1 MVLPVLARPAVCT
14 KKGAWIILMGM
25 KDSSGKKHNGIAAAF
40 WIAVAVALVIAFL
53 VKQDHIIGVL
63 KETAFFEHVFGR
75 EPDFIARHET
85 SSQNKTDDMQSGE
98 TIVLE
103 KEQPQKEQAQ
113 TQKEQAQGASS
124 GAPENLLPSDRA
136 SSAAAE
142 RSGSAAGVPSSA
154 TANSSA
160 PVSSPAAGSAK
171 SGAAKT
177 ASGTKDKSAASS
189 AAKPAA
195 SQAAASEAKPAAP
208 AKMNQYL
215 CFIAIGADG
224 FVERKEVN
232 RAVPKTNTP
241 LTAALTALLE
251 GPGIPELEK
260 GYISLI
266 PAGTKLLSASVQ
278 NKTAYINFSQEFAFN
293 KYGEQGYLGQ
303 LMQVVYTATAFNTID
318 NVQFLIDGEKNEYLG
333 SEGVW
338 IGTPLARY
346 NFK

>member
-1 MVLPVLARPAVCT
+1 MY
-14 KKGAWIILMGM
+14 M
-25 KDSSGKKHNGIAAAF
+25 KDSSGKKYNGIAAAF
-40 WIAVAVALVIAFL
+40 WIAVVIALVIAFL

-113 TQKEQAQGASS
+113 IQKEQAQGASS
-124 GAPENLLPSDRA
+124 AAPENLLPSDRA
-136 SSAAAE
+136 SSAGAE

-154 TANSSA
+154 SA
-160 PVSSPAAGSAK
+160 SSPSSAGSAGSAN
-171 SGAAKT
+171 SGGTKT
-177 ASGTKDKSAASS
+177 APAGKASASAASDRGDKSAASS

-195 SQAAASEAKPAAP
+195 PQAVASEAKPAAP

-303 LMQVVYTATAFNTID
+303 LMQVVYTATAFGTID

>member
-1 MVLPVLARPAVCT
+1 MC
-14 KKGAWIILMGM
+14 M
-25 KDSSGKKHNGIAAAF
+25 KDSSGKKYNGIAAAF
-40 WIAVAVALVIAFL
+40 WIAVVIALVIAFL
-53 VKQDHIIGVL
+53 VKQDHIMGVL
-63 KETAFFEHVFGR
+63 KETAFFEHVFGY
-75 EPDFIARHET
+75 EPDFIARREVP
-85 SSQNKTDDMQSGE
+85 SKDKTDEGQKGE

-103 KEQPQKEQAQ
+103 KEQPQKEGS
-113 TQKEQAQGASS
+113 AQGSPSA
-124 GAPENLLPSDRA
+124 APENLLPSDRA
-136 SSAAAE
+136 SSAAGA
-142 RSGSAAGVPSSA
+142 SASSSSSA
-154 TANSSA
+154 GAA
-160 PVSSPAAGSAK
+160 KPAAAE
-171 SGAAKT
+171 KT
-177 ASGTKDKSAASS
+177 ASGTKDKSAGSKSKPSS
-189 AAKPAA
+189 PP
-195 SQAAASEAKPAAP
+195 AAASETKPAAP

-303 LMQVVYTATAFNTID
+303 LMQVVYTATAFGTID

>member
-1 MVLPVLARPAVCT
+1 
-14 KKGAWIILMGM
+14 
-25 KDSSGKKHNGIAAAF
+25 
-40 WIAVAVALVIAFL
+40 
-53 VKQDHIIGVL
+53 
-63 KETAFFEHVFGR
+63 
-75 EPDFIARHET
+75 
-85 SSQNKTDDMQSGE
+85 
-98 TIVLE
+98 
-103 KEQPQKEQAQ
+103 
-113 TQKEQAQGASS
+113 
-124 GAPENLLPSDRA
+124 
-136 SSAAAE
+136 
-142 RSGSAAGVPSSA
+142 
-154 TANSSA
+154 
-160 PVSSPAAGSAK
+160 
-171 SGAAKT
+171 
-177 ASGTKDKSAASS
+177 
-189 AAKPAA
+189 
-195 SQAAASEAKPAAP
+195 
-208 AKMNQYL
+208 MNQYL

-278 NKTAYINFSQEFAFN
+278 SKTAYINFSQEFAFN

>member
-1 MVLPVLARPAVCT
+1 MS
-14 KKGAWIILMGM
+14 M
-25 KDSSGKKHNGIAAAF
+25 KDSSGKKYNGIAAAF
-40 WIAVAVALVIAFL
+40 WIAVTIALVIAFL

-63 KETAFFEHVFGR
+63 KETAFFEHVFGY
-75 EPDFIARHET
+75 EPDFIARREAL
-85 SSQNKTDDMQSGE
+85 SNDKTDDSQAGE
-98 TIVLE
+98 TIVLGT
-103 KEQPQKEQAQ
+103 EQPQKEQ
-113 TQKEQAQGASS
+113 TQAETQREQVRGASS
-124 GAPENLLPSDRA
+124 AGSGNLLPSDRA
-136 SSAAAE
+136 ASADSAGSANSGGTKSAPAGKAPAAAASE
-142 RSGSAAGVPSSA
+142 VSGSGPNPSA
-154 TANSSA
+154 ANSSV
-160 PVSSPAAGSAK
+160 PVSPSADNSAAEPAASA
-171 SGAAKT
+171 
-177 ASGTKDKSAASS
+177 SAASET
-189 AAKPAA
+189 KPAA
-195 SQAAASEAKPAAP
+195 S

-215 CFIAIGADG
+215 CFIAIGPDG

-318 NVQFLIDGEKNEYLG
+318 NVQFLIEGEKNEYLG

-338 IGTPLARY
+338 IGTPLTRY

>member
-1 MVLPVLARPAVCT
+1 MC
-14 KKGAWIILMGM
+14 M
-25 KDSSGKKHNGIAAAF
+25 KDSSGKKYNGIAAAF
-40 WIAVAVALVIAFL
+40 WIAVVIALVIAFL

-75 EPDFIARHET
+75 EPDFIARHEIP
-85 SSQNKTDDMQSGE
+85 SKNKTDDMQSGE

-103 KEQPQKEQAQ
+103 KEQPQKEPSAP
-113 TQKEQAQGASS
+113 TSS
-124 GAPENLLPSDRA
+124 SSSS
-136 SSAAAE
+136 SSA
-142 RSGSAAGVPSSA
+142 
-154 TANSSA
+154 ANSSA
-160 PVSSPAAGSAK
+160 PVSPSAADSVSAAASAETAKEVAKPGAVKPPAAER
-171 SGAAKT
+171 T

-189 AAKPAA
+189 AARPAA
-195 SQAAASEAKPAAP
+195 SQAAASETKPAAP

-303 LMQVVYTATAFNTID
+303 LMQVVYTATAFGTID

>member
-1 MVLPVLARPAVCT
+1 
-14 KKGAWIILMGM
+14 MGM

-40 WIAVAVALVIAFL
+40 WIAVVIALVIAFL

-75 EPDFIARHET
+75 EPDFIARREVP
-85 SSQNKTDDMQSGE
+85 SKDKTDEGQKGE

-103 KEQPQKEQAQ
+103 KEQPQKEP
-113 TQKEQAQGASS
+113 S
-124 GAPENLLPSDRA
+124 APTS
-136 SSAAAE
+136 SSA
-142 RSGSAAGVPSSA
+142 
-154 TANSSA
+154 ANSSA
-160 PVSSPAAGSAK
+160 PVSPSIADSVSAAASAEAAK
-171 SGAAKT
+171 EVAKPGAAKTASAEKT

-303 LMQVVYTATAFNTID
+303 LMQVVYTATAFGTID

>member
-1 MVLPVLARPAVCT
+1 
-14 KKGAWIILMGM
+14 MGM

-113 TQKEQAQGASS
+113 TQKEQVQGASS
-124 GAPENLLPSDRA
+124 AAPENLLPSDRA

-171 SGAAKT
+171 SGAAKTASAEKT

-303 LMQVVYTATAFNTID
+303 LMQVVYTATAFATID

>member
-1 MVLPVLARPAVCT
+1 MGALSNGLARRAVCT
-14 KKGAWIILMGM
+14 KKDAWIILIGM

-75 EPDFIARHET
+75 EPDFIARHEIP
-85 SSQNKTDDMQSGE
+85 SKNKTDDMQSGE

-103 KEQPQKEQAQ
+103 KEQPQKEGA
-113 TQKEQAQGASS
+113 APGASS
-124 GAPENLLPSDRA
+124 AAPENLLPSDRA
-136 SSAAAE
+136 SSAPAE
-142 RSGSAAGVPSSA
+142 QSETA
-154 TANSSA
+154 ANSSA
-160 PVSSPAAGSAK
+160 PVSSPAAASTVSADSAK
-171 SGAAKT
+171 SGAVKPPAAEKT
-177 ASGTKDKSAASS
+177 ASGIKDKSAGSKSKPSS
-189 AAKPAA
+189 PP
-195 SQAAASEAKPAAP
+195 AAASETKPAAP

>member
-1 MVLPVLARPAVCT
+1 
-14 KKGAWIILMGM
+14 MGM

-142 RSGSAAGVPSSA
+142 RSETA
-154 TANSSA
+154 TNSSA
-160 PVSSPAAGSAK
+160 PVSSPAAASTVSADSAK
-171 SGAAKT
+171 SGAVKPSAAEKT

-232 RAVPKTNTP
+232 RVVPKTNTP

-303 LMQVVYTATAFNTID
+303 LMQVVYTATAFATID

>member
-1 MVLPVLARPAVCT
+1 MC
-14 KKGAWIILMGM
+14 M
-25 KDSSGKKHNGIAAAF
+25 KDSSGKKYNGIAAAF
-40 WIAVAVALVIAFL
+40 WIAVVIALVIAFL

-75 EPDFIARHET
+75 EPDFIARHEIP
-85 SSQNKTDDMQSGE
+85 SKNKTDDMQSGE

-103 KEQPQKEQAQ
+103 KEQPQKE
-113 TQKEQAQGASS
+113 AS
-124 GAPENLLPSDRA
+124 APTS
-136 SSAAAE
+136 SSA
-142 RSGSAAGVPSSA
+142 
-154 TANSSA
+154 ANSSA
-160 PVSSPAAGSAK
+160 PVSPSTADSVSAAASAETAK
-171 SGAAKT
+171 EVAKPGAVNPPVAEKT

-195 SQAAASEAKPAAP
+195 SQAAASETKPAAP

-303 LMQVVYTATAFNTID
+303 LMQVVYTATAFGTID

>member
-1 MVLPVLARPAVCT
+1 MC
-14 KKGAWIILMGM
+14 M

-75 EPDFIARHET
+75 EPDFIARHEIP
-85 SSQNKTDDMQSGE
+85 SKNKTDDMQSGE

-103 KEQPQKEQAQ
+103 KEPPQKEGA
-113 TQKEQAQGASS
+113 APGASS
-124 GAPENLLPSDRA
+124 AAPENLLPSDRA

-142 RSGSAAGVPSSA
+142 RSETA
-154 TANSSA
+154 ANSSA
-160 PVSSPAAGSAK
+160 PVSSPAAASTVSADSAK
-171 SGAAKT
+171 SGAVKSPAAEKT
-177 ASGTKDKSAASS
+177 ASGTKEKSAGSKSKPSS
-189 AAKPAA
+189 PP
-195 SQAAASEAKPAAP
+195 AAASETKPAAP

-303 LMQVVYTATAFNTID
+303 LMQVVYTATAFGTID

>member
-1 MVLPVLARPAVCT
+1 
-14 KKGAWIILMGM
+14 MGM

-103 KEQPQKEQAQ
+103 KEQPQKEPSAP
-113 TQKEQAQGASS
+113 TSS
-124 GAPENLLPSDRA
+124 SSS
-136 SSAAAE
+136 SSA
-142 RSGSAAGVPSSA
+142 
-154 TANSSA
+154 ANSSA
-160 PVSSPAAGSAK
+160 PVSPSTADSVSAAASAEAAKEVAKPGAAKPAAAE
-171 SGAAKT
+171 KT
-177 ASGTKDKSAASS
+177 ASGTKGKSAASS

-195 SQAAASEAKPAAP
+195 SQAAAPEAKPAAP

-303 LMQVVYTATAFNTID
+303 LMQVVYTATAFGTID
-318 NVQFLIDGEKNEYLG
+318 TVQFLIDGEKNEYLG